1 MLAEAMPASFYHS
14 YRVRL
19 ESALHIP
26 LAASVQEIHERIE
39 AGFPASTVKALI
51 NLGAIDP
58 ITRDRIL
65 PFRTLKRRLV
75 NDQLLTLNESNRL
88 FRVIH
93 IIAMAEALFGD
104 PAKAKRWL
112 AKPKRHLLGKTP
124 ADMLSTTPGTRQ
136 IEQMLVRIG
145 NGFSF

>member
-1 MLAEAMPASFYHS
+1 MSTYHS

-19 ESALHIP
+19 DSALHIP
-26 LAASVQEIHERIE
+26 LTASGQEIHELVE
-39 AGFPASTVKALI
+39 TGFPASTVKALV

-65 PFRTLKRRLV
+65 PFRTLKRRLA
-75 NDQLLTLNESNRL
+75 NDQLLTLTESNRL
-88 FRVIH
+88 FRVVH
-93 IIAMAEALFGD
+93 IIAIAEALFGD

-112 AKPKRHLLGKTP
+112 AKPKRLLLGKSP
-124 ADMLSTTPGTRQ
+124 ADMLFTTPGTHQ